1 MGELGKDARA
11 GCVYLCVCVLLP
23 SPPPPPTPT
32 PPPPPPTPRH
42 ASCARVLSIG
52 TGRRHHTAR
61 QVNRP
66 GPTGLHPAPH
76 PHQQPPRRLW
86 SPVVGELHPPTSL
99 LQPSL
104 PGRPGDLLLQLVSGW
119 MGEWVHGALPACVN
133 SVCPI
138 ASALCV
144 AWQQFAFHR
153 VTPGCKHSFVSSSSF
168 HLSQCLSMLSACCR
182 SDCGRGCFVG

>member
-1 MGELGKDARA
+1 MPYASFPL
-11 GCVYLCVCVLLP
+11 
-23 SPPPPPTPT
+23 PPPPVPYGLEYCCLSAFLRLACTPS
-32 PPPPPPTPRH
+32 PPPPPTPRH

-119 MGEWVHGALPACVN
+119 MGEWVHGALPAVSTVLARMYGLFVWHGN
-133 SVCPI
+133 SSHFTV
-138 ASALCV
+138 S
-144 AWQQFAFHR
+144 HR
-153 VTPGCKHSFVSSSSF
+153 VASTLLCPLLLLPFAAGVFYAVGL
-168 HLSQCLSMLSACCR
+168 LSLRLQ
-182 SDCGRGCFVG
+182 